1 MYKFTS
7 FLLASYVKIEDM
19 QFDFTVVPPPE
30 TDMSEELAEALF
42 EAGCDDCTPVVS
54 NGVPLICFHRE
65 AANMHEAIRS
75 AVADVQRA
83 GCKVSRVLIEADGI
97 AGMMAGTK

>member
-1 MYKFTS
+1 MRC
-7 FLLASYVKIEDM
+7 
-19 QFDFTVVPPPE
+19 DFTVILVPE
-30 TDMSEELAEALF
+30 TDLSEDLAEALF

-54 NGVPLICFHRE
+54 NGVPLIHFHRE

-83 GCKVSRVLIEADGI
+83 GCKVAAVRIEAE
-97 AGMMAGTK
+97 ALPK